1 MTENK
6 DDYLTRSFQ
15 YFQKII
21 KESGPAASASYTL
34 IGGVLIMG
42 LLGYFMDDWLGTKP
56 WLLLTG
62 LFLGL
67 FTGFYELA
75 KTVWRK

>member
-1 MTENK
+1 
-6 DDYLTRSFQ
+6 
-15 YFQKII
+15 
-21 KESGPAASASYTL
+21 
-34 IGGVLIMG
+34 MG